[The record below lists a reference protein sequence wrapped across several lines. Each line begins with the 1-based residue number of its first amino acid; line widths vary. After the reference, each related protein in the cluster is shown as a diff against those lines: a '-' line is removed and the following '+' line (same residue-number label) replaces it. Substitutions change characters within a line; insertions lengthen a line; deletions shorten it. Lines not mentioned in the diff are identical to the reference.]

1 MRVRWLKYVL
11 IVLLNFIIWVIYTN
25 IHMRWKEIPCN
36 YSMPNTLF
44 HAKKENNFPI
54 FSILSPPLN
63 KGIFLL
69 ETSGRN
75 YLTPKNCVPW
85 RLVLNYPHFFL
96 RTPMEYLWFHNKIQN
111 SKHKVSHLSDVLRFL
126 IIATY
131 GGTYLDSDII
141 VLKEFPTHFNF
152 AGVEHVEKPFVVAVG
167 IFHFSKNHTI
177 INRCVNHMAKN
188 FNGDSWSHNG
198 PFLMTNTVKNICN
211 FETMEEINNSN
222 CYEIKLLS
230 PEECYPI
237 YYKDWEFYFNPLKN
251 DHVRRSLKDSYIA
264 HLWGKFSS
272 DVPINKNTTLFEL
285 ANNNCPIVAKNYL

>member
-1 MRVRWLKYVL
+1 ML
-11 IVLLNFIIWVIYTN
+11 
-25 IHMRWKEIPCN
+25 
-36 YSMPNTLF
+36 
-44 HAKKENNFPI
+44 KKENNFPI

-75 YLTPKNCVPW
+75 YLNPKELCALESAAKNNPNRQIYYLLTNIELKVYPA
-85 RLVLNYPHFFL
+85 LNSLLDTYFNINVVGIELSSFFL